1 MSSDKIYFDHK
12 NEAFKFELTIRKFNV
27 IEISNMK
34 GTTRQNQCIDQ
45 SWHRKISDSD

>member
-27 IEISNMK
+27 IEVSSNMK
-34 GTTRQNQCIDQ
+34 GRQD
-45 SWHRKISDSD
+45 KINVLISLGIGKSDSD